1 MVPLRN
7 SSEWKRHGRVS
18 PAVGMAAFLTLA
30 LLFPAPG
37 ADAQVVQ
44 LMRAIA
50 DGGSWINL
58 PVRTGK
64 ASLRSPAVP
73 LAGLALNGC
82 LLVWKGHS
90 GEWTV
95 RARDTLGDKELDVVA
110 LPGQPVKFDYKA
122 GFKAQLDLEVEWTEP
137 RDTTLFMW
145 VGLSPGRKKERKSE
159 SKQPGERDICRPPA
173 AR

>member
-1 MVPLRN
+1 MRDRRQPTPNRRLVLWGCAAAALTSGLLLPA
-7 SSEWKRHGRVS
+7 S
-18 PAVGMAAFLTLA
+18 PAE
-30 LLFPAPG
+30 
-37 ADAQVVQ
+37 AQVLQ
-44 LMRAIA
+44 LMRTIA

-58 PVRTGK
+58 PVRKGK
-64 ASLRSPAVP
+64 ASLSSPAIP

-82 LLVWKGHS
+82 LLVWRGHS
-90 GEWTV
+90 GKWTV

-145 VGLSPGRKKERKSE
+145 VGLSPGRKKEEEGDGKN
-159 SKQPGERDICRPPA
+159 PDDRDICRPPA
-173 AR
+173 R

>member
-1 MVPLRN
+1 MRDRRQPPPNRRLVLWGCAAASLTSGLLLPA
-7 SSEWKRHGRVS
+7 S
-18 PAVGMAAFLTLA
+18 PAE
-30 LLFPAPG
+30 
-37 ADAQVVQ
+37 AQVLQ
-44 LMRAIA
+44 LMRTIA

-58 PVRTGK
+58 PVRKGK
-64 ASLRSPAVP
+64 ASLSSPAIP

-82 LLVWKGHS
+82 LLVWRGHS
-90 GEWTV
+90 GTWTV

-145 VGLSPGRKKERKSE
+145 VGLSPGRKKEEE
-159 SKQPGERDICRPPA
+159 SDGKNPDDRDICRPPA
-173 AR
+173 R